1 MKLTKEKT
9 MSKKQMVQETV
20 FNGSQYEG
28 DGWPP
33 EDPAGFMAWFQ
44 EQIERIPD
52 EHRAT
57 AKIEI
62 GIQSCYYGDSSASLE
77 ITYQREETDEQFAAR
92 LAREEKAIRR
102 GEDYERRTLA
112 ELQAKYGNPSA

>member
-1 MKLTKEKT
+1 
-9 MSKKQMVQETV
+9 MSKKQQVQVTV
-20 FNGSQYEG
+20 FNGSQYES

-44 EQIERIPD
+44 ERIERIPP

-62 GIQSCYYGDSSASLE
+62 GTQSGYYGDSTANLE
-77 ITYQREETDEQFAAR
+77 ITYARDETDEQFAAR
-92 LAREEKAIRR
+92 LQREENDRQRR
-102 GEDYERRTLA
+102 VAQEKQTLA
-112 ELQAKYGNPSA
+112 ALQAKYGAL

>member
-1 MKLTKEKT
+1 
-9 MSKKQMVQETV
+9 MSKKRVQETI
-20 FNGSQYEG
+20 FNGSQYEA

-44 EQIERIPD
+44 ERIERIPP

-62 GIQSCYYGDSSASLE
+62 GTQSGYYGDSSANLE
-77 ITYQREETDEQFAAR
+77 ITYTQEETDKQYESRMRRDEQAR
-92 LAREEKAIRR
+92 QQCEAQEKAL
-102 GEDYERRTLA
+102 LA
-112 ELQAKYGNPSA
+112 QLLKKHGAL

>member
-1 MKLTKEKT
+1 

-44 EQIERIPD
+44 ERIERIPP
-52 EHRAT
+52 EHRARAT
-57 AKIEI
+57 IEI
-62 GIQSCYYGDSSASLE
+62 RTQSGYYGDSSASLE
-77 ITYQREETDEQFAAR
+77 ITYKREETDEQFDSRLERERQAR
-92 LAREEKAIRR
+92 QQREAQERHTLAR
-102 GEDYERRTLA
+102 
-112 ELQAKYGNPSA
+112 LQAKYGKPSA